1 MKTIKVLLGDL
12 RHYTIGVHSIYVPV
26 GVGYIATYLK
36 KVIPSI
42 NFDIKI
48 IVHPDEAL
56 ELIDNWHP
64 DVIGLSNYIWNSN
77 LSYRVCEYSKEKNK
91 NILCILGGPEFPSG
105 TAASFFTKII
115 KKECYDYLK
124 EKECI
129 DFYCYSDG
137 ETSFASV
144 VKEYVGLNFNTIL
157 LRERNIAP
165 KGAMSLTNNKND
177 LLIGDPI
184 MRLGLNNKV
193 DGRDCIPSP
202 YLTGLLDEYLNGKFI
217 PSFETARGC
226 PFLCTFCDQG
236 LDMTKIV
243 SFSTQRMCDELDY
256 VCEKVTK
263 FDGIRSIAFHD
274 SNWGMYQK
282 NVVLSD
288 YILKL
293 INKYDWP
300 LYMEVST
307 PKNKREQFLD
317 IDKKLKNRVGFG
329 MAQQSMNEETLKTI
343 KRDNLTNEEYIRL
356 VKRLEKYGKNTSCEL
371 IIPLPD
377 ETKHT
382 YFNSTKILLDCG
394 VRIGTYTLMM
404 LYGAELGREEAI
416 QKYGMKS
423 KWRIVPR
430 DFGIYR
436 GKKVF
441 DVERICVGTNTMP
454 YDDYLECRRFSFIV
468 IFFSN
473 FIFAPIRRLLEKDLK
488 IKYFEFIKLI
498 FDSLENNI
506 NRENN
511 PKLKKF
517 SNIYSEFSNETEGEL
532 FDSKKEIYEFYSKE
546 ENYKKLLNSEL
557 GDNLLRKYE
566 AKAIANSLDEI
577 INFSIKTILEMV
589 SNKPN
594 LNSESENIINSVGLW
609 LKNLYVINSIFDW
622 EKEKN
627 IEPVIKLD
635 YDVPKWFNSNTSSI
649 HEFKIK
655 TNYQMKYNEKNE
667 ILINEIINL
676 FGSEDK
682 NFAIGKYL
690 HQMSPGPD
698 DIMKSSVKVKAH

>member
-1 MKTIKVLLGDL
+1 MKNIKVLLGDL
-12 RHYTIGVHSIYVPV
+12 RHHTIGVHSVYVPV

-56 ELIDNWHP
+56 ELIDEWKP

-77 LSYRVCEYSKEKNK
+77 LSYRICEYSKEKNK
-91 NILCILGGPEFPSG
+91 NTLCILGGPQFPAG
-105 TAASFFTKII
+105 TGASSFSEII
-115 KKECYDYLK
+115 KKECFDYLK
-124 EKECI
+124 EKELI

-137 ETSFASV
+137 ETSFASA
-144 VKEYVGLNFNTIL
+144 VKEYVDLDFNTIL
-157 LRERNIAP
+157 LKERDIAP
-165 KGAMSLTNNKND
+165 KGTMCLTSNKEQ

-184 MRLGLNNKV
+184 LRLGLNNKV

-202 YLTGLLDEYLNGKFI
+202 YLTGLLDKYLNGKYI

-243 SFSTQRMCDELDY
+243 SFSTERMCDELDY
-256 VCEKVTK
+256 VCKKVTK

-274 SNWGMYQK
+274 SNWGMYEK
-282 NVVLSD
+282 DVILSD
-288 YILKL
+288 HILKL
-293 INKYDWP
+293 INEYDWP
-300 LYMEVST
+300 LYMEVAT

-329 MAQQSMNEETLKTI
+329 MAQQSMNEETLKEI

-356 VKRLEKYGKNTSCEL
+356 VKRLEKDGKSTSCEL
-371 IIPLPD
+371 IIPLPG

-394 VRIGTYTLMM
+394 VRVGTYTLMM
-404 LYGAELGREEAI
+404 LYGAELGRKEAI

-441 DVERICVGTNTMP
+441 DVEKVCVGTNTMS

-473 FIFAPIRRLLEKDLK
+473 FIFTPIRRLLERDLD
-488 IKYFEFIKLI
+488 IKYYDFIKLI
-498 FDSLENNI
+498 FDLVERNKKNNLE
-506 NRENN
+506 
-511 PKLKKF
+511 LKKF
-517 SNIYSEFSNETEGEL
+517 YNIYSEYSKETEDEL
-532 FDSKKEIYEFYSKE
+532 FNSSEEIYEFYSKE
-546 ENYKKLLNSEL
+546 ENYEKLLNSEL

-577 INFSIKTILEMV
+577 INFSIKTILKMV
-589 SNKPN
+589 HEKPDQYAD
-594 LNSESENIINSVGLW
+594 SENIINSVGLW
-609 LKNLYVINSIFDW
+609 LMNLYVFESIFDW
-622 EKEKN
+622 ENQKTKEP
-627 IEPVIKLD
+627 IIKLN
-635 YDVPKWFNSNTSSI
+635 YDVPKWFYSNSSSI
-649 HEFKIK
+649 KEFK
-655 TNYQMKYNEKNE
+655 TQANYQMKYNEKNKVLKNE
-667 ILINEIINL
+667 ILNL
-676 FGSEDK
+676 FGNKDK
-682 NFAIGKYL
+682 IFAIGKYL

-698 DIMKSSVKVKAH
+698 DIMKSSVKVAN

>member
-1 MKTIKVLLGDL
+1 MKNIKVLLGDL
-12 RHYTIGVHSIYVPV
+12 RHHTIGVHSVYVPV

-56 ELIDNWHP
+56 ELIDEWKP

-77 LSYRVCEYSKEKNK
+77 LSYRICEYSKEKNK
-91 NILCILGGPEFPSG
+91 NTLCILGGPQFPAG
-105 TAASFFTKII
+105 TGASSFSEII
-115 KKECYDYLK
+115 KKECFDYLK
-124 EKECI
+124 EKELI

-137 ETSFASV
+137 ETSFASA
-144 VKEYVGLNFNTIL
+144 VKEYVDLDFNTIL
-157 LRERNIAP
+157 LKERDIAP
-165 KGAMSLTNNKND
+165 KGTMCLTSNKEQ

-184 MRLGLNNKV
+184 LRLGLNNKV

-202 YLTGLLDEYLNGKFI
+202 YLTGLLDKYLNGKYI

-243 SFSTQRMCDELDY
+243 SFSTERMCDELDY
-256 VCEKVTK
+256 VCKKVTK

-274 SNWGMYQK
+274 SNWGMYEK
-282 NVVLSD
+282 DVILSD
-288 YILKL
+288 HILKL
-293 INKYDWP
+293 INEYDWP
-300 LYMEVST
+300 LYMEVAT

-329 MAQQSMNEETLKTI
+329 MAQQSMNEETLKEI

-356 VKRLEKYGKNTSCEL
+356 VKRLEKDGKSTSCEL
-371 IIPLPD
+371 IIPLPG

-394 VRIGTYTLMM
+394 VRVGTYTLMM

-441 DVERICVGTNTMP
+441 DVEKVCVGTNTMS

-473 FIFAPIRRLLEKDLK
+473 FIFTPIRRLLERDLD
-488 IKYFEFIKLI
+488 IKYYDFIKLI
-498 FDSLENNI
+498 FDLVERNKKNNLE
-506 NRENN
+506 
-511 PKLKKF
+511 LKKF
-517 SNIYSEFSNETEGEL
+517 YNIYSEYSKETEDEL
-532 FDSKKEIYEFYSKE
+532 FNSSEEIYEFYSKE
-546 ENYKKLLNSEL
+546 ENYEKLLNSEL

-577 INFSIKTILEMV
+577 INFSIKTILKMV
-589 SNKPN
+589 HEKPDQYAD
-594 LNSESENIINSVGLW
+594 SENIINSVGLW
-609 LKNLYVINSIFDW
+609 LMNLYVFESIFDW
-622 EKEKN
+622 ENQKTKEP
-627 IEPVIKLD
+627 IIKLN
-635 YDVPKWFNSNTSSI
+635 YDVPKWFYSNSSSI
-649 HEFKIK
+649 KEFK
-655 TNYQMKYNEKNE
+655 TQANYQMKYNEKNKVLKNE
-667 ILINEIINL
+667 ILNL
-676 FGSEDK
+676 FGNKDK
-682 NFAIGKYL
+682 IFAIGKYL

-698 DIMKSSVKVKAH
+698 DIMKSSVKVAN

>member
-12 RHYTIGVHSIYVPV
+12 RHHTIGVHSVYVPV
-26 GVGYIATYLK
+26 GVGYIATYLQ

-48 IVHPDEAL
+48 TVHPDEAL
-56 ELIDNWHP
+56 ELVDDWKP

-77 LSYRVCEYSKEKNK
+77 LSYRICEYSKEKNR
-91 NILCILGGPEFPSG
+91 NTLCILGGPEFPAG
-105 TAASFFTKII
+105 TGASFFTKII
-115 KKECYDYLK
+115 KKECFDYLK
-124 EKECI
+124 EKEYI

-144 VKEYVGLNFNTIL
+144 VKEYVDLNFNTIL
-157 LRERNIAP
+157 LKERHIAP
-165 KGAMSLTNNKND
+165 KGAMCLSNNKKE
-177 LLIGDPI
+177 LLIGPPI
-184 MRLGLNNKV
+184 LRLGLNNKV

-202 YLTGLLDEYLNGKFI
+202 YLTGLLDKYLNGKFI

-226 PFLCTFCDQG
+226 PFFCTFCDQG

-243 SFSTQRMCDELDY
+243 SFSTKRMCDELDY

-263 FDGIRSIAFHD
+263 FDGIKSIAFHD

-282 NVVLSD
+282 DVILSD
-288 YILKL
+288 HILKL
-293 INKYDWP
+293 INKHDWP
-300 LYMEVST
+300 LYMEVAT

-329 MAQQSMNEETLKTI
+329 MAQQSMNEETLKEI

-356 VKRLEKYGKNTSCEL
+356 VKRLEQDGKNTSCEL
-371 IIPLPD
+371 IIPLPG

-394 VRIGTYTLMM
+394 VRVGTYTLMM

-441 DVERICVGTNTMP
+441 DVERVCVGTNTMP

-473 FIFAPIRRLLEKDLK
+473 FIFAPIRRLLEKDLD
-488 IKYFEFIKLI
+488 IKYYDFIKLI
-498 FDSLENNI
+498 FDYVENNKK
-506 NRENN
+506 NN
-511 PKLKKF
+511 LKLKKF
-517 SNIYSEFSNETEGEL
+517 SKIYLEYSNETEDEL
-532 FDSKKEIYEFYSKE
+532 FNSREEIYEFYSKE
-546 ENYKKLLNSEL
+546 ENYKKLLNSEM

-566 AKAIANSLDEI
+566 AKAIANSLNEI
-577 INFSIKTILEMV
+577 IDFSLKTILKMV
-589 SNKPN
+589 YEKPGHDP
-594 LNSESENIINSVGLW
+594 ESENMINAVGQW
-609 LKNLYVINSIFDW
+609 LKNLYILDSIFDW
-622 EKEKN
+622 ENQKTKEPILRLN
-627 IEPVIKLD
+627 
-635 YDVPKWFNSNTSSI
+635 YDVPKWFFNNSSSLK
-649 HEFKIK
+649 EFK
-655 TNYQMKYNEKNE
+655 TQTDYHMKYNKKNEVLKNE
-667 ILINEIINL
+667 ILNL
-676 FGSEDK
+676 FGDK
-682 NFAIGKYL
+682 DKIFAIGKYL

-698 DIMKSSVKVKAH
+698 DIMKSSIKVTN